1 MANPRVGQYAGEAS
15 SLRHR
20 KRNVKTWI
28 RQLHEE
34 LEQAQ
39 SVDAWL
45 TRKLRAA
52 EQADRLGRAWLCQSK
67 K

>member
-1 MANPRVGQYAGEAS
+1 MANPTVGQYRADAAH
-15 SLRHR
+15 LRQR
-20 KRNVKTWI
+20 QRNVKTWL

-34 LEQAQ
+34 LEQAEA
-39 SVDAWL
+39 VDAWL